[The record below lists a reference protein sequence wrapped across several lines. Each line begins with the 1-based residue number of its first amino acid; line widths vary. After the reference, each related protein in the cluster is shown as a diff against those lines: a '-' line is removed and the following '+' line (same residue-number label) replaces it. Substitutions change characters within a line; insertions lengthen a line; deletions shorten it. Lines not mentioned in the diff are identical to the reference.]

1 MFENLTERLDRVFK
15 KLKGRGKL
23 SEKDIKDAL
32 REVRLALLEADVNYA
47 VVKDF
52 ITRLQEKASGRE
64 VAQSLTPAQ
73 QVIKIVHQ
81 ELVTLMGGE
90 KDNSLRLS
98 GPALIS
104 IMLVGLQGSGKT
116 TTAGKLAGYLR
127 DNKKRR
133 PYLVP
138 VDPYRPAAIEQLKKL
153 GEALGIDCYTPKGGD
168 SPRQIVAKVRK
179 EIQGQAF
186 DTLIFD
192 TAGRLHIDEEL
203 MEELKEIRD
212 LLKPQEILLVA
223 DAMTGQDAVNVATG
237 FNDALDITGV
247 VLTKLDGDARGGAAL
262 SIKAV
267 TQRPIKFVGIGEKLD
282 AWEVF
287 HPDRMAS
294 RILGMGDVLSLIE
307 KAQTAFDEREAK
319 ALEKKL
325 KKDEFTLADFRDQL
339 RQIRKMGPLED
350 IMGMIP
356 GLGKLKGIKAFRP
369 DEGQFVRLEAMV
381 NSMTVTERSN
391 PRIINGSRRLRIAKG
406 SGTTV
411 QDVNKLL
418 KQFAMTKKMIKQ
430 VSKRGGKGI
439 SPTMFPSFKQ

>member
-1 MFENLTERLDRVFK
+1 
-15 KLKGRGKL
+15 
-23 SEKDIKDAL
+23 
-32 REVRLALLEADVNYA
+32 
-47 VVKDF
+47 
-52 ITRLQEKASGRE
+52 
-64 VAQSLTPAQ
+64 VA
-73 QVIKIVHQ
+73 
-81 ELVTLMGGE
+81 
-90 KDNSLRLS
+90 R
-98 GPALIS
+98 
-104 IMLVGLQGSGKT
+104 
-116 TTAGKLAGYLR
+116 
-127 DNKKRR
+127 
-133 PYLVP
+133 
-138 VDPYRPAAIEQLKKL
+138 
-153 GEALGIDCYTPKGGD
+153 
-168 SPRQIVAKVRK
+168 VRK
-179 EIQGQAF
+179 QIRGQAF
-186 DTLIFD
+186 DTFIFD

-203 MEELKEIRD
+203 MEELQGIKE

-223 DAMTGQDAVNVATG
+223 DAMTGQDAVNVAKG

-247 VLTKLDGDARGGAAL
+247 ILTKLDGDARGGAAL

-267 TQRPIKFVGIGEKLD
+267 TQRPIKFVGTGEKLD

-307 KAQTAFDEREAK
+307 KAQTAFDEREAE

-325 KKDEFTLADFRDQL
+325 KKDEFTLEDFRDQL
-339 RQIRKMGPLED
+339 RQIKKMGPLED
-350 IMGMIP
+350 ILGMIP

-369 DEGQFVRLEAMV
+369 NEGQFVRLEAIV
-381 NSMTVTERSN
+381 NSMTSTERRN

-439 SPTMFPSFKQ
+439 SPTMFPL

>member
-1 MFENLTERLDRVFK
+1 MFESLTERLNQVFK

-23 SEKDIKDAL
+23 TDKEIGESL
-32 REVRLALLEADVNYA
+32 RQVRLALLEADVNYK

-52 ITRLQEKASGRE
+52 VARVHEKAIDE
-64 VAQSLTPAQ
+64 KVTESLTPAQ

-81 ELVTLMGGE
+81 ELITLMGGGE
-90 KDNSLRLS
+90 DNSLRLT
-98 GPALIS
+98 GPLPIS

-116 TTAGKLAGYLR
+116 TTAAKLARYLR
-127 DNKKRR
+127 DNKKRN

-138 VDPYRPAAIEQLKKL
+138 ADPYRPAATEQLKKL
-153 GEALGIDCYTPKGGD
+153 GEVLGIDCYTPATGD
-168 SPRQIVAKVRK
+168 DPLQTVTKAR
-179 EIQGQAF
+179 EQAHGHSF

-203 MEELKEIRD
+203 MEELRKIKK
-212 LLKPQEILLVA
+212 LLNPQGIILVA
-223 DAMTGQDAVNVATG
+223 DAMTGQDAVNVAKG
-237 FNDALDITGV
+237 FNDDLGITGAI
-247 VLTKLDGDARGGAAL
+247 LTKLDGDARGGAAL
-262 SIKAV
+262 SIRAV
-267 TQRPIKFVGIGEKLD
+267 TQRPIQFVGTGEKLD

-307 KAQTAFDEREAK
+307 KTQATFDERQAE

-325 KKDEFTLADFRDQL
+325 RKDEFTLEDFRDQL
-339 RQIRKMGPLED
+339 RQIKKLGPLED

-356 GLGKLKGIKAFRP
+356 GLGKVKGMKALRP
-369 DEGQFVRLEAMV
+369 DEGQLVRLEAIV
-381 NSMTVTERSN
+381 NSMTNEERRT
-391 PRIINGSRRLRIAKG
+391 PRIINGSRRLRIATG

-411 QDVNKLL
+411 QDVNRLL

-430 VSKRGGKGI
+430 FNKRGGKGI
-439 SPTMFPSFKQ
+439 SPNMFPL

>member
-1 MFENLTERLDRVFK
+1 MFENLTERLNQVFK

-23 SEKDIKDAL
+23 SEKDINESL
-32 REVRLALLEADVNYA
+32 REVRLALLEADVNYK

-52 ITRLQEKASGRE
+52 IARVQEKAAGQE
-64 VAQSLTPAQ
+64 VSESLTPAQ
-73 QVIKIVHQ
+73 EVIKIVHQ
-81 ELVTLMGGE
+81 ELITLMGGGE
-90 KDNSLRLS
+90 DNTLRFS
-98 GPALIS
+98 GPPPFS

-116 TTAGKLAGYLR
+116 TTAGKLARYLR
-127 DNKKRR
+127 EQKRS

-138 VDPYRPAAIEQLKKL
+138 ADPYRPAAIEQLQKL
-153 GEALGIDCYTPKGGD
+153 GELLGIDCYTPKTGD
-168 SPRQIVAKVRK
+168 DPLRTVAKARK
-179 EIQGQAF
+179 EGPGQGF

-203 MEELKEIRD
+203 MEELQKIKK
-212 LLKPQEILLVA
+212 LLSPQEIFLVA
-223 DAMTGQDAVNVATG
+223 DAMTGQDAVNVAKA
-237 FNDALDITGV
+237 FNDALGITGV
-247 VLTKLDGDARGGAAL
+247 ILTKLDGDARGGAAL

-267 TQRPIKFVGIGEKLD
+267 TQRPIRFVGIGEKLD

-307 KAQTAFDEREAK
+307 KAQEAFDERQAE

-325 KKDEFTLADFRDQL
+325 RKDELTLEDFRDQL
-339 RQIRKMGPLED
+339 RQIKKLGPLED

-356 GLGKLKGIKAFRP
+356 GLGKLKGMKAMRP
-369 DEGQFVRLEAMV
+369 DEGQLVRLEAII
-381 NSMTVTERSN
+381 NSMTAEERRA

-411 QDVNKLL
+411 QDVNRLL

-430 VSKRGGKGI
+430 FSKRGGKGI
-439 SPTMFPSFKQ
+439 SPSLFPL

>member
-1 MFENLTERLDRVFK
+1 MFENLTERLDHVFK

-23 SEKDIKDAL
+23 SEKDITDAL

-52 ITRLQEKASGRE
+52 IARIQEKASGRE

-90 KDNSLRLS
+90 EDNSLRLS
-98 GPALIS
+98 GPPPLS

-127 DNKKRR
+127 DTKKRS

-138 VDPYRPAAIEQLKKL
+138 ADPYRPAAIEQLQKL
-153 GEALGIDCYTPKGGD
+153 GGALGIDCYTPEGGD
-168 SPRQIVAKVRK
+168 TPRQIAAKVRK
-179 EIQGQAF
+179 EIRGGVF

-203 MEELKEIRD
+203 MEELKEIQEV
-212 LLKPQEILLVA
+212 LKPQEILLVA

-307 KAQTAFDEREAK
+307 KAEEAFDERQAK

-325 KKDEFTLADFRDQL
+325 KKDEFTLEDFRDQL
-339 RQIRKMGPLED
+339 RQIKKMGSLED
-350 IMGMIP
+350 IVGMIP
-356 GLGKLKGIKAFRP
+356 GLGKLKGMKAFRP
-369 DEGQFVRLEAMV
+369 DEGQFVRLEAIV
-381 NSMTVTERSN
+381 NSMTATERKN

-439 SPTMFPSFKQ
+439 SPAMFPL

>member
-1 MFENLTERLDRVFK
+1 MFENLTERLNQVFK

-23 SEKDIKDAL
+23 SEKDINESL
-32 REVRLALLEADVNYA
+32 REVRLALLEADVNYK

-52 ITRLQEKASGRE
+52 IARVQEKAVGQDVTE
-64 VAQSLTPAQ
+64 SLTPAQ
-73 QVIKIVHQ
+73 EVIKIVHQ
-81 ELVTLMGGE
+81 ELITLMGGGE
-90 KDNSLRLS
+90 DNSLKLS
-98 GPALIS
+98 VPPPLT

-116 TTAGKLAGYLR
+116 TTAGKLARYLR
-127 DNKKRR
+127 EQKRN

-138 VDPYRPAAIEQLKKL
+138 ADPYRPAAIEQLKKL
-153 GEALGIDCYTPKGGD
+153 GELLGIDCYTPETGD
-168 SPRQIVAKVRK
+168 DPLQTVAKARK
-179 EIQGQAF
+179 KGPEQGF

-203 MEELKEIRD
+203 MEELRGIKK
-212 LLKPQEILLVA
+212 LLTPQAILLVA
-223 DAMTGQDAVNVATG
+223 DAMTGQDAVNVAKG
-237 FNDALDITGV
+237 FNDALGITGV
-247 VLTKLDGDARGGAAL
+247 ILTKLDGDARGGAAL

-267 TQRPIKFVGIGEKLD
+267 TQRPIQFVGTGEKLD

-307 KAQTAFDEREAK
+307 KAQAAFDERQAE

-325 KKDEFTLADFRDQL
+325 RKDELTLEDFRDQL
-339 RQIRKMGPLED
+339 RQIKKLGPLED

-356 GLGKLKGIKAFRP
+356 GLGKLKGMKAMRP
-369 DEGQFVRLEAMV
+369 DEGQLVRLEAII
-381 NSMTVTERSN
+381 NSMTTEERRV

-411 QDVNKLL
+411 QDVNRLL

-430 VSKRGGKGI
+430 FNKRGGKGI
-439 SPTMFPSFKQ
+439 SPNMFPL

>member
-1 MFENLTERLDRVFK
+1 MFENLTERLDQVFK

-23 SEKDIKDAL
+23 TEKDIKDAL
-32 REVRLALLEADVNYA
+32 REVRLALLEADVNYT

-52 ITRLQEKASGRE
+52 IARVQEKAAGKE

-81 ELVTLMGGE
+81 ELITLMGGGE
-90 KDNSLRLS
+90 DNSLRLS
-98 GPALIS
+98 GPAPIS

-116 TTAGKLAGYLR
+116 TTAGKLADYLR
-127 DNKKRR
+127 AQKRK

-138 VDPYRPAAIEQLKKL
+138 ADPYRPAAIEQLRKL
-153 GEALGIDCYTPKGGD
+153 GETLGIDCYTPATGD
-168 SPRQIVAKVRK
+168 DPLQIAAKVR
-179 EIQGQAF
+179 EQVREPAC

-203 MEELKEIRD
+203 MKELREIKK
-212 LLKPQEILLVA
+212 LLKPQEIILVA
-223 DAMTGQDAVNVATG
+223 DAMTGQDAVNVAKG

-307 KAQTAFDEREAK
+307 KAQEAFDERQAE

-325 KKDEFTLADFRDQL
+325 RKAEFTLEDFRDQL
-339 RQIRKMGPLED
+339 RQIKKLGPLED
-350 IMGMIP
+350 IVGMIP
-356 GLGKLKGIKAFRP
+356 GLGKLKGMKAFRP
-369 DEGQFVRLEAMV
+369 DEGQFVRLEAIV
-381 NSMTVTERSN
+381 NSMTTMERKN
-391 PRIINGSRRLRIAKG
+391 PRVINGSRRLRIAKG

-418 KQFAMTKKMIKQ
+418 KQFSMTKKMIKQ
-430 VSKRGGKGI
+430 LNKKGGKGV
-439 SPTMFPSFKQ
+439 SPGMFPL

>member
-1 MFENLTERLDRVFK
+1 MFESLTERLNQVFK

-23 SEKDIKDAL
+23 TDKEIGESL
-32 REVRLALLEADVNYA
+32 REVRLALLEADVNYK

-52 ITRLQEKASGRE
+52 VARVQEKAIGEE
-64 VAQSLTPAQ
+64 VTESLTPAQ

-81 ELVTLMGGE
+81 ELIILMGGGE
-90 KDNSLRLS
+90 DNSLGLT
-98 GPALIS
+98 GPPPIS

-116 TTAGKLAGYLR
+116 TTAAKLARYLR
-127 DNKKRR
+127 DNKKRG

-138 VDPYRPAAIEQLKKL
+138 ADPYRPAASEQLKKL
-153 GEALGIDCYTPKGGD
+153 GEVLGIDCYTPAIGD
-168 SPRQIVAKVRK
+168 DPLQIVTKARK
-179 EIQGQAF
+179 QAHGHGF

-203 MEELKEIRD
+203 MEELRKMKK
-212 LLKPQEILLVA
+212 LLKPQEIILVA
-223 DAMTGQDAVNVATG
+223 DAMTGQDAVNVAKG
-237 FNDALDITGV
+237 FNDSLGITGV
-247 VLTKLDGDARGGAAL
+247 ILTKLDGDARGGAAL

-267 TQRPIKFVGIGEKLD
+267 TQRPIQFVGTGEKLD

-307 KAQTAFDEREAK
+307 KTQAAFDERQAE

-325 KKDEFTLADFRDQL
+325 RKDEFTLEDFRDQL
-339 RQIRKMGPLED
+339 RQIKKLGPLED

-356 GLGKLKGIKAFRP
+356 GLGKMKGMKALRP
-369 DEGQFVRLEAMV
+369 DEGQLVRLEAIV
-381 NSMTVTERSN
+381 NSMTKEERRT
-391 PRIINGSRRLRIAKG
+391 PRIINGSRRLRIATG

-411 QDVNKLL
+411 QDVNRLL

-430 VSKRGGKGI
+430 FSKRGGKGI
-439 SPTMFPSFKQ
+439 SPNMFPL